1 MTTLSPPTLDPD
13 IPAALSTHFGDRL
26 IRPGDRRYH
35 SARAVWNGMVDKH
48 PRAIVRCTDDRDVAI
63 ALQEAAGAGL
73 PISVRGGGHQI
84 AGGAVAA
91 DGVVLDLSALR
102 SADVDPAGSTVT
114 VGGGA
119 LLGDLDRA
127 LARHGLAVPAGVVSH
142 TGVGGLTL
150 GGGIGWLSRSRGLT
164 SDSLIG
170 ATVVDGL
177 GRRLEVD
184 RDHHPDLFWALRGGG
199 GSFATVLEFRY
210 RTAPIDPITFGV
222 RVVEL
227 DRARESLLEFGRLAP
242 DLPRQLQVMVKLQK
256 VGHPGGV
263 LAADLGLPIDATP
276 SAPVVTFEWLWSGDR
291 AGLADA
297 ERTMALGGQGISWI
311 TPKTFAEVQSQ
322 QDHRYPHGW
331 RYYLKPGHL
340 DVLGTAQ
347 VDAVLAAADAMPDG
361 DVQIEML
368 TLGGAITG
376 VAEDATAYPRRSA
389 GIAFNV
395 TGGWPDP
402 ERDAEYIGWARQ
414 THQALS
420 GVGTTGAYLNFLGA
434 EAPDLTAVFGAEKLE
449 RLRAVKRTYDP
460 HDLYRPAVHI
470 AP

>member
-1 MTTLSPPTLDPD
+1 MTTLTSAPATLPPSLV
-13 IPAALSTHFGDRL
+13 SHFGDRL
-26 IRPGDRRYH
+26 IRPGDPRYH
-35 SARAVWNGMVDKH
+35 SARSVWNGMVDKH
-48 PRAIVRCTDDRDVAI
+48 PQAVLRCTGDQDVRV
-63 ALQEAAGAGL
+63 ALLEAAAAGL
-73 PISVRGGGHQI
+73 PLSVRGGGHQI
-84 AGGAVAA
+84 AGGAVAE
-91 DGVVLDLSALR
+91 DGVVLDLSPLR
-102 SADVDPAGSTVT
+102 FADVDPAGSTVT

-127 LARHGLAVPAGVVSH
+127 LARHRVAVPAGVVSH

-170 ATVVDGL
+170 ATVVDGR

-184 RDHHPDLFWALRGGG
+184 HEQHPDLFWALRGGG

-210 RTAPIDPITFGV
+210 RTAPIGPITFGV
-222 RVVEL
+222 RVVEVE
-227 DRARESLLEFGRLAP
+227 RAQQALLEFGRLAR
-242 DLPRQLQVMVKLQK
+242 DLPRELQVMVKLQK

-263 LAADLGLPIDATP
+263 GAADLGLPVGATP

-297 ERTMALGGQGISWI
+297 ERIMALGGQGVSW
-311 TPKTFAEVQSQ
+311 TSPKTFAEVQSQ

-340 DVLGTAQ
+340 DVLGPAQ

-368 TLGGAITG
+368 TLGGAITD
-376 VAEDATAYPRRSA
+376 VDEDATAYPRRSA

-395 TGGWPDP
+395 TGGWPDA
-402 ERDAEYIGWARQ
+402 RADAEYIGWARQ
-414 THQALS
+414 THAALS
-420 GVGTTGAYLNFLGA
+420 GVGTAGAYLNFLGA
-434 EAPDLTAVFGAEKLE
+434 EAPDLTAVFGAPKLD
-449 RLRAVKRTYDP
+449 RLRAVKREYDP
-460 HDLYRPAVHI
+460 SDLYRPAVHI

>member
-1 MTTLSPPTLDPD
+1 MTTLTSAPATVPPSLV
-13 IPAALSTHFGDRL
+13 THFGDRL
-26 IRPGDRRYH
+26 IRPGDPRYH
-35 SARAVWNGMVDKH
+35 SARSVWNGMVDKH
-48 PRAIVRCTDDRDVAI
+48 PRAVVRCTGDEDVRV
-63 ALQEAAGAGL
+63 ALLEAAAAGL

-84 AGGAVAA
+84 AGGAVAD
-91 DGVVLDLSALR
+91 DGVVLDLSPLR
-102 SADVDPAGSTVT
+102 FADVDPAGSTVT

-127 LARHGLAVPAGVVSH
+127 LTRHQVAVPAGVVSH

-170 ATVVDGL
+170 ATVVDGR

-184 RDHHPDLFWALRGGG
+184 HERHPDLFWALRGGG
-199 GSFATVLEFRY
+199 GSFATVLSFRY
-210 RTAPIDPITFGV
+210 RTAPIGPITFGV
-222 RVVEL
+222 RVIAA
-227 DRARESLLEFGRLAP
+227 DQAREALLEFGRLAP
-242 DLPRQLQVMVKLQK
+242 DLPRELQVMVKLQRP
-256 VGHPGGV
+256 GHPGGV
-263 LAADLGLPIDATP
+263 VADDLGPAAGAPADR
-276 SAPVVTFEWLWSGDR
+276 PVVSFEWMWSGDP

-297 ERTMALGGQGISWI
+297 AALLHLGGAGVARTSR
-311 TPKTFAEVQSQ
+311 TTFAAVQSQ

-340 DVLGTAQ
+340 ALLGPAQ
-347 VDAVLAAADAMPDG
+347 VDAVLAAADTMPAG

-368 TLGGAITG
+368 TLGGAITD

-395 TGGWPDP
+395 TGGWPDA
-402 ERDAEYIGWARQ
+402 RADAEYIGWARQ
-414 THQALS
+414 THAALS
-420 GVGTTGAYLNFLGA
+420 GVGTAGAYLNFLGA
-434 EAPDLTAVFGAEKLE
+434 EAPDLTAVFGAPKLD
-449 RLRAVKRTYDP
+449 RLRAVKREYDP
-460 HDLYRPAVHI
+460 ADLYRPAVHI